1 MKLLCQSEVHS
12 KSRKVCRSQGARVT
26 LSDTF
31 FCTFVADL
39 RWSQGWMSRF
49 RLRRL
54 QIGKGSALLVNY
66 LLLLYSSI
74 P

>member
-39 RWSQGWMSRF
+39 RLSLIHICPTSPVGHRMP
-49 RLRRL
+49 RLD
-54 QIGKGSALLVNY
+54 
-66 LLLLYSSI
+66 
-74 P
+74 PT